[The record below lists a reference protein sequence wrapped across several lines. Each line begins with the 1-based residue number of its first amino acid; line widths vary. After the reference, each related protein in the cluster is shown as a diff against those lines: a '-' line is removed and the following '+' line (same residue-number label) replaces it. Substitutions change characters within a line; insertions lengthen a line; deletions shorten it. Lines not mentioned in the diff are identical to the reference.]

1 MGYGMVIVERWVA
14 KKTAITILIFL
25 FLSINFFTPVQA
37 VESLRVVPGKLT
49 ITMEGDYT
57 KEAVT
62 CFIYATN
69 PWTYG
74 VNASAKIQNPSTSDL
89 SEGYTFIPDLS
100 WITVK
105 KGKIYIPPKAT
116 GKFEIVI
123 DIPENQ
129 KSLQYNKKWET
140 WVSISNDE
148 PENVSGGGVVFKI
161 SLAVKLFIHTPQG
174 NNLVAAQPFYF
185 IIVIVVPIAI
195 TCAVIFHSK
204 KRRVTGTNK
213 Q

>member
-1 MGYGMVIVERWVA
+1 MVIVERWVA
-14 KKTAITILIFL
+14 KKTAIAILIFL
-25 FLSINFFTPVQA
+25 FLSINFSTPVQA
-37 VESLRVVPGKLT
+37 EASLKVVPGKLT

-74 VNASAKIQNPSTSDL
+74 VNASAKIKNPSTSDL

-105 KGKIYIPPKAT
+105 KEKIYIPPKAT

-123 DIPENQ
+123 DIPENK
-129 KSLQYNKKWET
+129 KSSQYNKKWET
-140 WVSISNDE
+140 WISISNDE
-148 PENVSGGGVVFKI
+148 PENVSDEGVVFKI

-174 NNLVAAQPFYF
+174 TNLIAAQPLYF
-185 IIVIVVPIAI
+185 IIVFAVPIAI
-195 TCAVIFHSK
+195 TCTVIAYSK
-204 KRRVTGTNK
+204 KRHTTENNK